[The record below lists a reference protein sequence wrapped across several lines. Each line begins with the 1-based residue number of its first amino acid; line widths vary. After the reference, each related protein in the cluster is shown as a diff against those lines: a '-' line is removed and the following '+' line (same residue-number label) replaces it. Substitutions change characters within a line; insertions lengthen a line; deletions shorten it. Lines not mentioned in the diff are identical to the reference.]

1 VKEIAYDNLAALKR
15 LEEEDSWLTT
25 AYSAAGAV
33 DATTVFV
40 SEPLTKTDSFLRGMV
55 ADSLLLKRTQK
66 INNILR
72 NAKALDEAFKDQ
84 QLQIFPDL
92 PVPERGRLDM
102 LLKFPIPPRKTLFAV
117 ALRSQGKATI
127 FYHEQ
132 KQALY
137 VRQYQGGLKLWKPD
151 HIEQLALQEFW
162 LRQNRQ
168 QELFGTSHRDK
179 TRSVVKLLVLT
190 GQTKLGQ
197 HNESLYTDI
206 GDQRVLLLQRRS
218 TIYVLEE
225 KQLLLFI
232 KAWLDPARIAQC
244 KICAGVD

>member
-1 VKEIAYDNLAALKR
+1 MEEIVYDNQAALQR

-25 AYSAAGAV
+25 AYSTAGAV
-33 DATTVFV
+33 DATTVLLPKPVMEVGGF
-40 SEPLTKTDSFLRGMV
+40 LTGIV
-55 ADSLLLKRTQK
+55 GGSLLLKRTQK
-66 INNILR
+66 INSILR
-72 NAKALDEAFKDQ
+72 NARALNEAFTEQ
-84 QLQIFPDL
+84 QIQIFPDL

-102 LLKFPIPPRKTLFAV
+102 LLRFPVPPHKTLFAV

-132 KQALY
+132 KQSLH
-137 VRQYQGGLKLWKPD
+137 VRRDRGGLRLWKPD

-168 QELFGTSHRDK
+168 QELFGSSYRDK
-179 TRSVVKLLVLT
+179 RRSVVKLLVLT

-197 HNESLYTDI
+197 HDDSLYTNI
-206 GDQRVLLLQRRS
+206 GDQRVLLLERRS

-232 KAWLDPARIAQC
+232 KAWLDPARS
-244 KICAGVD
+244 

>member
-1 VKEIAYDNLAALKR
+1 MEEIVYDNQAALQR
-15 LEEEDSWLTT
+15 LESEDSWLTT

-33 DATTVFV
+33 ASTKVV
-40 SEPLTKTDSFLRGMV
+40 LPEPMTEVGSFLTGMV
-55 ADSLLLKRTQK
+55 GGPLLLKRTQK
-66 INNILR
+66 INSILR
-72 NAKALDEAFKDQ
+72 NARALNEAFKEQ
-84 QLQIFPDL
+84 QIQIFPDL

-127 FYHEQ
+127 FYHEK
-132 KQALY
+132 KQSLH
-137 VRQYQGGLKLWKPD
+137 VRQDKGGLKLWKPD
-151 HIEQLALQEFW
+151 HIEQLALQEVW

-179 TRSVVKLLVLT
+179 RRSVVKLLVLT

-197 HNESLYTDI
+197 HNESLYANI

-232 KAWLDPARIAQC
+232 KAWLDPARS
-244 KICAGVD
+244 

>member
-1 VKEIAYDNLAALKR
+1 MEEIAYDNQAALKR

-25 AYSAAGAV
+25 AYSAAGSVVA
-33 DATTVFV
+33 ATVFV
-40 SEPLTKTDSFLRGMV
+40 PEPVTKLSGFLTGMV
-55 ADSLLLKRTQK
+55 GGSLLLKRTQK
-66 INNILR
+66 INSILR
-72 NAKALDEAFKDQ
+72 NAKALDEAFKEQ

-102 LLKFPIPPRKTLFAV
+102 LLKFPIPPRKTLFAI

-132 KQALY
+132 KQSLY
-137 VRQYQGGLKLWKPD
+137 VRQDKGGLKLWKPD

-179 TRSVVKLLVLT
+179 NRSVVKLLVLT

-197 HNESLYTDI
+197 HNEALYTNV
-206 GDQRVLLLQRRS
+206 GDQRVLLLRRRS
-218 TIYVLEE
+218 SIYVLEE

-232 KAWLDPARIAQC
+232 KAWLDPARS
-244 KICAGVD
+244 

>member
-1 VKEIAYDNLAALKR
+1 MEEIVYNNQSALQQ
-15 LEEEDSWLTT
+15 LESENSWLTT
-25 AYSAAGAV
+25 AYSAAGTV
-33 DATTVFV
+33 DLTTVLLP
-40 SEPLTKTDSFLRGMV
+40 EPMTDVGGFLTGMV
-55 ADSLLLKRTQK
+55 AGSLLLKRTQK
-66 INNILR
+66 INSILR
-72 NAKALDEAFKDQ
+72 NAKALDEAFKEQ

-102 LLKFPIPPRKTLFAV
+102 LLRFPVPPRKTLFAV

-137 VRQYQGGLKLWKPD
+137 IRQDKGGLKLWKPD

-168 QELFGTSHRDK
+168 PELFGTSHRDK

-197 HNESLYTDI
+197 HNESLYANI
-206 GDQRVLLLQRRS
+206 GDQKVLLLQRRS

-232 KAWLDPARIAQC
+232 KTWLDPARS
-244 KICAGVD
+244 

>member
-1 VKEIAYDNLAALKR
+1 MEEIVYNNQSALQQ

-25 AYSAAGAV
+25 AYSAGDSV
-33 DATTVFV
+33 DTTTVLLP
-40 SEPLTKTDSFLRGMV
+40 EPVTEVGGFLTGMV
-55 ADSLLLKRTQK
+55 AGSLLLKRTQK
-66 INNILR
+66 INSILR
-72 NAKALDEAFKDQ
+72 NARALDEAFKEQ
-84 QLQIFPDL
+84 KLQIFPDL

-137 VRQYQGGLKLWKPD
+137 IRQDKGGLKLWKPD

-168 QELFGTSHRDK
+168 QELFGISQRDK
-179 TRSVVKLLVLT
+179 RRSVVKLLVLT

-225 KQLLLFI
+225 KQLLPFI
-232 KAWLDPARIAQC
+232 KTWLDLCRS
-244 KICAGVD
+244 

>member
-1 VKEIAYDNLAALKR
+1 MEEIAYDNQAALQR
-15 LEEEDSWLTT
+15 LEEENSWLTT
-25 AYSAAGAV
+25 AYSAASSVVAGS
-33 DATTVFV
+33 VFIP
-40 SEPLTKTDSFLRGMV
+40 EPVTKLGGFLTGMV
-55 ADSLLLKRTQK
+55 GGSLLLKRTQK
-66 INNILR
+66 INSILR
-72 NAKALDEAFKDQ
+72 NAKALDEAFKEQ

-102 LLKFPIPPRKTLFAV
+102 LLKFPVPPRKTLFAV

-137 VRQYQGGLKLWKPD
+137 IRQYQGGLKLWKPD

-168 QELFGTSHRDK
+168 QELFGTSHRDRR
-179 TRSVVKLLVLT
+179 RSVVKLLVLT

-197 HNESLYTDI
+197 HNEELYTDI
-206 GDQRVLLLQRRS
+206 GDQRILLLQRRS
-218 TIYVLEE
+218 SIYVLEE
-225 KQLLLFI
+225 KQLLPFI
-232 KAWLDPARIAQC
+232 KTWLD
-244 KICAGVD
+244 ICRS

>member
-1 VKEIAYDNLAALKR
+1 VEEIAYDNKAALKR
-15 LEEEDSWLTT
+15 LEEEDTWLAT
-25 AYSAAGAV
+25 AYSAAGSVVAGSI
-33 DATTVFV
+33 FIP
-40 SEPLTKTDSFLRGMV
+40 EPVTKLSGFLTGMV
-55 ADSLLLKRTQK
+55 GGSLLLKRTQK
-66 INNILR
+66 INSILR
-72 NAKALDEAFKDQ
+72 NAKALDEAFKEQ

-132 KQALY
+132 KQLLY
-137 VRQYQGGLKLWKPD
+137 VRQAKGGLKLWKPD

-179 TRSVVKLLVLT
+179 NRSVVKLLVLT

-197 HNESLYTDI
+197 HNDSLYANV
-206 GDQRVLLLQRRS
+206 GDQRVLLLRRRS

-232 KAWLDPARIAQC
+232 KAWLDPARI
-244 KICAGVD
+244 

>member
-1 VKEIAYDNLAALKR
+1 MEEIVYDNQAALQR

-25 AYSAAGAV
+25 AYSTAGSLEP
-33 DATTVFV
+33 ATVLLPESVTKLGGF
-40 SEPLTKTDSFLRGMV
+40 LTGMV
-55 ADSLLLKRTQK
+55 AGSLLLKRTQK
-66 INNILR
+66 INSILR
-72 NAKALDEAFKDQ
+72 NAKALNEAFREQ

-102 LLKFPIPPRKTLFAV
+102 LLKFPVPPRKTIFAV

-137 VRQYQGGLKLWKPD
+137 IRQDKGGLKLWKPD

-168 QELFGTSHRDK
+168 QELFGTSYKDRK
-179 TRSVVKLLVLT
+179 RSVVKLLVLT

-218 TIYVLEE
+218 SIYVLEE

-232 KAWLDPARIAQC
+232 KAWLDPARIAH
-244 KICAGVD
+244 G